1 MHFQAGEGE
10 GPLEVRRKKRKLL
23 DSLTQHLSDSKI
35 LAFKPR
41 ASQRRAYGM
50 SASAEKIALS
60 VVTLIVLVLAGGHL
74 FGAW

>member
-1 MHFQAGEGE
+1 M
-10 GPLEVRRKKRKLL
+10 RRRKRKLPA
-23 DSLTQHLSDSKI
+23 SLTQHLSDPKV

-50 SASAEKIALS
+50 PASVQKIAIS